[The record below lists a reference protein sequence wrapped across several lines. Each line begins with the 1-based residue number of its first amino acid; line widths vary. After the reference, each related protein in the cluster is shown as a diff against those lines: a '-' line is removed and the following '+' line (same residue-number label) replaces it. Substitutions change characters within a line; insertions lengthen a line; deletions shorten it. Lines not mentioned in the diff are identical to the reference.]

1 MLKRSISTWLR
12 YTPLQKSGSLS
23 HQFTIV
29 IPTEKFF
36 LLRRGISPIPCK
48 AVAAMRNLCSWCS
61 KYWKNLSQRGF
72 DTPRNKKAGHSA
84 TILLLSFRQRSSFYF
99 DKESF
104 IFRARRQPR
113 YGILSFRASDSEMRN
128 PYKWCNFLFNFWI
141 KLVLSFIFSIDE
153 KTNQKNLGLRNSS

>member
-1 MLKRSISTWLR
+1 
-12 YTPLQKSGSLS
+12 
-23 HQFTIV
+23 
-29 IPTEKFF
+29 
-36 LLRRGISPIPCK
+36 
-48 AVAAMRNLCSWCS
+48 MRNLCRWYS

-84 TILLLSFRQRSSFYF
+84 TNLLLSFRQRSSFYF

-153 KTNQKNLGLRNSS
+153 SRGVGRTKKSRLIFMSLKTTKVAPPRKANRFTSALLLHPFFTTFLFSNLHKK